1 MSESPMTAQDIV
13 AALAKR
19 HPAPTWAFLE
29 QVRNSTGWAKV
40 PRTADAIAMSCWPSR
55 GLELHGFEVKVSRTD
70 WKREL
75 ADPEK
80 AEEIM
85 AFCDRWWI
93 VTPAKGIVQDGEI
106 PTTWG
111 HMVVDGRGA
120 TVKIAAPKL
129 EAQPIDR
136 LFLAAILR
144 RVNECSIPVDRI
156 EDKIKAARS
165 EGKDEASHGLRYSAS
180 EHASLIERVR
190 KFEKASGLS
199 IEHGW
204 EKPETIGAA
213 VRQVLEKGPLEIRK
227 EMEQHRA
234 WLAAQLKEA
243 DAYLSETA

>member
-1 MSESPMTAQDIV
+1 MKEDALTAQDIV

-75 ADPEK
+75 ADPLK

-93 VTPAKGIVQDGEI
+93 VTPAKGVVQDGEI

-120 TVKIAAPKL
+120 TVKVAAPKL

-144 RVNECSIPVDRI
+144 KVNEVSVPINSIEARI
-156 EDKIKAARS
+156 ETARKES
-165 EGKDEASHGLRYSAS
+165 EQRGSAS
-180 EHASLIERVR
+180 AKYELDDLRILAKHVAD
-190 KFEKASGLS
+190 FEKASGVS
-199 IEHGW
+199 IKYAWGNHGL
-204 EKPETIGAA
+204 IGEA
-213 VRQVLEKGPLEIRK
+213 VRQVIQKGPLAIRK
-227 EMEQHRA
+227 EMEQHRS
-234 WLAAQLKEA
+234 WLAGQLRVA
-243 DAYLSETA
+243 DDYLEKTQ